1 MQAASRESLAT
12 ARERLDDVIEGLSGA
27 ELNTFGDELFGVFGV
42 LAGERVL
49 RRYLSDPGT
58 ESAAR
63 QRLATSVFS
72 GKITART
79 LDTVLSLVGSRWS
92 EPGDL
97 VDAVELLARQVLL
110 TVAEQDGSLEDVEDE
125 LFRFGRILDAQPQ
138 LRELLNDESAPVDR
152 RLTLLNGLVENKVR
166 PVTLALLRQA
176 VRAPRGRSLDLVV
189 GRLAELA
196 ADRRNR
202 SVAHITAAT
211 ALSDEQEQRL
221 VRVLSD
227 IFGRAVSLQVELDPD
242 LLGGLVIRVGDEVI
256 DGSVLA
262 KLAKARQALPR

>member
-227 IFGRAVSLQVELDPD
+227 IFGRAVPLQVELDPD

>member
-1 MQAASRESLAT
+1 MNVLKSSSLAVVG
-12 ARERLDDVIEGLSGA
+12 EGDV
-27 ELNTFGDELFGVFGV
+27 V
-42 LAGERVL
+42 
-49 RRYLSDPGT
+49 
-58 ESAAR
+58 
-63 QRLATSVFS
+63 
-72 GKITART
+72 
-79 LDTVLSLVGSRWS
+79 
-92 EPGDL
+92 
-97 VDAVELLARQVLL
+97 
-110 TVAEQDGSLEDVEDE
+110 
-125 LFRFGRILDAQPQ
+125 
-138 LRELLNDESAPVDR
+138 
-152 RLTLLNGLVENKVR
+152 KV
-166 PVTLALLRQA
+166 RQA